1 MENLTGA
8 RSPGARPAISREKEK
23 KYYTL
28 IRVLSVAIPL
38 AVAVL
43 LGIRQKVELGEWTK
57 LLPHLNAVLNTTTAV
72 LLVVGFFAIRRRNI
86 SLHRLS
92 MTASFTLGS
101 LFLVSYVLY
110 HLSNESTKF
119 GGEGAIR
126 YVYFFVLISHIVL
139 SIVVVPF
146 VLLSLYFA
154 LSGQFERHKK
164 TVRWAFPIWL
174 YVSVTGVMAYL
185 MISPYYR

>member
-1 MENLTGA
+1 MENLLI
-8 RSPGARPAISREKEK
+8 SPTKEK
-23 KYYTL
+23 SYYTL

-43 LGIRQKVELGEWTK
+43 LGIRQKVDLGEWTK
-57 LLPHLNAVLNTTTAV
+57 LLPHLNAVLNTATAV
-72 LLVVGFFAIRRRNI
+72 LLVVGYFAIRRRNI
-86 SLHRLS
+86 PLHRLS
-92 MTASFTLGS
+92 MLASFTLGS

-146 VLLSLYFA
+146 VLLALYYA

-185 MISPYYR
+185 MINPYYR

>member
-1 MENLTGA
+1 MENLTGT
-8 RSPGARPAISREKEK
+8 RPPISPAKEK
-23 KYYTL
+23 SYHTL

-38 AVAVL
+38 VVAVL
-43 LGIRQKVELGEWTK
+43 LGVRQKVDLGDWTK
-57 LLPHLNAVLNTTTAV
+57 LLPHLNAVLNTTTAA
-72 LLVVGFFAIRRRNI
+72 LLMVGFFAIRRRNI
-86 SLHRLS
+86 PLHRLS
-92 MTASFTLGS
+92 MLASFTLGS

-139 SIVVVPF
+139 SVVVVPF
-146 VLLSLYFA
+146 VLLALYYA
-154 LSGQFERHKK
+154 LSGQYARHKK

-174 YVSVTGVMAYL
+174 YVSVTGVIAYL
-185 MISPYYR
+185 MISPYYQ